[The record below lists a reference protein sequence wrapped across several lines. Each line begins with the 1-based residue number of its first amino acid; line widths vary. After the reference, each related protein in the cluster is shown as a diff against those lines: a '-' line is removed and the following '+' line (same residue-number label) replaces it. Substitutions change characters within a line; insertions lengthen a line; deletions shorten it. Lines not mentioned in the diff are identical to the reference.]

1 MKIKD
6 GHATGKPAKVG
17 DRLIRSGRQGP
28 DLFTAYKEHLH
39 KWMPLDGVWQTA
51 WGNSDGPQGLKRG
64 GWDNLNSEIQ
74 QRRMPGILFPVLDGY
89 QPAAGPHGQWHVAG
103 SGKCPR
109 TLYQTLWRRLMVP
122 VREEVSDE

>member
-6 GHATGKPAKVG
+6 AQ
-17 DRLIRSGRQGP
+17 QGP
-28 DLFTAYKEHLH
+28 DLFTAYMEHLNR
-39 KWMPLDGVWQTA
+39 WMPIDGIWQTA
-51 WGNSDGPQGLKRG
+51 WGNHDGPQGLKRG
-64 GWDNLNSEIQ
+64 DWDNLFDSEVT
-74 QRRMPGILFPVLDGY
+74 PVLEGY

-122 VREEVSDE
+122 VRHAKIDQHLSEQE

>member
-1 MKIKD
+1 MKKKIKD
-6 GHATGKPAKVG
+6 TNEAIVVE
-17 DRLIRSGRQGP
+17 LQGP
-28 DLFTAYKEHLH
+28 DLFTAYMEHLN

-51 WGNSDGPQGLKRG
+51 WGNYDGPQGLKRG
-64 GWDNLNSEIQ
+64 DWDNLFDAEVT
-74 QRRMPGILFPVLDGY
+74 PVLAQRDY